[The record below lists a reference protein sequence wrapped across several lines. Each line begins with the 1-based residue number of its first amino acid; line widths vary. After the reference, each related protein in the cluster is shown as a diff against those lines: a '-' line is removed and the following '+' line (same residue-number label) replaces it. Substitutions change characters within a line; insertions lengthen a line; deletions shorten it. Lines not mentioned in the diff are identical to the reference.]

1 MAPAQERTHIAD
13 KRMKIFAE
21 EALGV
26 RGNSGAKG
34 HRDVIIS
41 FSRVLTLWDHRG
53 LRAEAIHLPLVP
65 RPSLDWRKEVHNLM
79 ISKEASK
86 SRKSTSSQ

>member
-1 MAPAQERTHIAD
+1 MPDLSELRQDPCAGYPTRAPGEAARG
-13 KRMKIFAE
+13 AE
-21 EALGV
+21 
-26 RGNSGAKG
+26 G
-34 HRDVIIS
+34 HHDVIVA

-79 ISKEASK
+79 ISKEVSK